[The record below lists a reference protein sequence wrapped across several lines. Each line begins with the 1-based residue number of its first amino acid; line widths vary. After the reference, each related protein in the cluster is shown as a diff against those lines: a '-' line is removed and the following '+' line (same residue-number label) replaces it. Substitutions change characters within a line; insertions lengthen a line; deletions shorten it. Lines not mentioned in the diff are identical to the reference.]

1 MGRHGSKANPAM
13 CTITVKPFQNSKGSL
28 LDRRSGPVDTK
39 LLRSG
44 RKFSSY
50 VAAKELVVFFN

>member
-1 MGRHGSKANPAM
+1 MERRGSKANPSM

-28 LDRRSGPVDTK
+28 LDRRSGSVGTI

-44 RKFSSY
+44 RKSFSY
-50 VAAKELVVFFN
+50 DVAKELVVFFN

>member
-1 MGRHGSKANPAM
+1 MGRHGSRANPAM

-28 LDRRSGPVDTK
+28 LDRRSSSAGTIQ
-39 LLRSG
+39 LRSG
-44 RKFSSY
+44 RKSSSY